1 MKTTTLLLTALALA
15 LVFGCSP
22 SKTAETPASTPTT
35 STPTTSTEPAASEPE
50 VAMSKC
56 DGCGKNVPFST
67 IVSHDGQQLCPDC
80 VAEHDH

>member
-22 SKTAETPASTPTT
+22 SETTETPA

-56 DGCGKNVPFST
+56 DGCGKEVPFST